1 MNDIYSD
8 LCALYWEIVPAK
20 GFYII
25 IHNSSLIF
33 SFIRC
38 ILILQVN
45 SKVHIMK
52 AHVMVY

>member
-8 LCALYWEIVPAK
+8 LCALYWEMVPAK

-33 SFIRC
+33 PFIGC
-38 ILILQVN
+38 ILISQVN
-45 SKVHIMK
+45 SKVHVMK
-52 AHVMVY
+52 AHVIVY

>member
-38 ILILQVN
+38 TLILQVN